1 MNSVYTM
8 ERAVMTV
15 ERVSS
20 QSSSSY
26 LYESVRNEKTA
37 SVVDS
42 QKKDSSSVVE
52 EKNEAQKVSKE
63 QLKEIVRGLN
73 EFLQP
78 SHTSLKFKLHDE
90 LKEYYVQ
97 IIDEKTNEV
106 VREIPPKKLLD
117 MYVTMMEFVGLMV
130 DKKI

>member
-1 MNSVYTM
+1 
-8 ERAVMTV
+8 MTV

-20 QSSSSY
+20 HSLSY
-26 LYESVRNEKTA
+26 LYESIRNEKASSMIEPQQQHHTNNSETTA
-37 SVVDS
+37 
-42 QKKDSSSVVE
+42 QNIPK
-52 EKNEAQKVSKE
+52 EK
-63 QLKEIVRGLN
+63 LKEVVKGLN

-97 IIDEKTNEV
+97 IINERTNEV
-106 VREIPPKKLLD
+106 IREIPPKKLLD
-117 MYVTMMEFVGLMV
+117 IYAAMMEFVGLIV